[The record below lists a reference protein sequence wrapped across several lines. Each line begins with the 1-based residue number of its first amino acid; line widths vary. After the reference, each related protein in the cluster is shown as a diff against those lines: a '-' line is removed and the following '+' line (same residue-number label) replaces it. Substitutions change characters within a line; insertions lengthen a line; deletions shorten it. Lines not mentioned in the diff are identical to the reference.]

1 MSYVFVNINQ
11 IVNIFLQLKMK
22 REHFRLFFT
31 VLIKK
36 KYLPKTI
43 SKAYS
48 ESTLSVKTYNKYWFR
63 RLKNNDFD
71 LKDQIN
77 QKKVRKYRIIDIV
90 G

>member
-11 IVNIFLQLKMK
+11 IVNIFLRLKMK

-36 KYLPKTI
+36 KHVLKPI
-43 SKAYS
+43 SKACS

-77 QKKVRKYRIIDIV
+77 QKKVRK
-90 G
+90 